1 MRLLILFFAI
11 ACLRAEDLIIL
22 IDKSASFLAADKQ
35 RTYIPFVER
44 LIESL
49 PDGISVEV
57 NEFSLKVK
65 RIFQADALDKDSKEQ
80 FKGLLYSVKSIE
92 GEDSALE
99 VLNFLL
105 AKKPKVA
112 ILFTDGVFS
121 DLEDSKNSEELSALL
136 KRLREVSIKLIV
148 LSPDGFVNQDFLF
161 EASAVTKGLSLSFSA
176 KGAFKSVMIEILKS
190 FSKIDLDSFIFFS
203 VPALSLVVLDEV
215 CQDVLLIDPDF
226 KVTQL
231 DQFKHLPIGQRC
243 FIWINRL
250 GEWGVSSKRP
260 PVVLQSP
267 EVLATVPSTLLA
279 GEVAIARVWIQSLGN
294 KIAYTELLNE
304 TKVYGKV
311 FKEGIVGDPL
321 IVFPL
326 VLDQKTKIFEGE
338 LCLNDVGDY
347 KLKIILEGPFE
358 SLAYEQKIRVKD
370 ESVKLT
376 HPANV
381 KEKILKE
388 LPAGSWVFLEA
399 FKGGIF
405 HKLQTNSDS
414 IKTFNNVAAIKLNGV
429 EADLFTSGELKIGKS
444 VVRFKKTL
452 ELNKD
457 FVFLAKEVKNNLD
470 LLKTSLV
477 VAPPQFVLF
486 AIFLMVLL
494 KGSKQKFADEFS
506 VVINDLRTEL
516 STLKSVVNDVQ
527 SKDVEQLMRYMRE
540 IFLKTKSLT
549 QTGENKDQSQEE
561 V

>member
-1 MRLLILFFAI
+1 VRLLILLFSV
-11 ACLRAEDLIIL
+11 ACLGAQDLIIL
-22 IDKSASFLAADKQ
+22 IDKSASFHAADKQ

-65 RIFQADALDKDSKEQ
+65 PIFQADALDKDSKEQ

-99 VLNFLL
+99 VLSFLL

-121 DLEDSKNSEELSALL
+121 DLEDSKNLDELSALL
-136 KRLREVSIKLIV
+136 KKLRELSIKLIV
-148 LSPDGFVNQDFLF
+148 LSPEGAVNRDFLF
-161 EASAVTKGLSLSFSA
+161 EASAVTKGLSLPFSA
-176 KGAFKSVMIEILKS
+176 KGAFKSVMIEVLKS

-203 VPALSLVVLDEV
+203 VPAISLVVLDQV
-215 CQDVLLIDPDF
+215 CQDVVLIDPDF
-226 KVTQL
+226 KITKL
-231 DQFKHLPIGQRC
+231 DQFKHLPVGQRC
-243 FIWINRL
+243 FIWINGL
-250 GEWGVSSKRP
+250 GEWGVSSNRP

-279 GEVAIARVWIQSLGN
+279 GEVALARVWIQSLGN
-294 KIAYTELLNE
+294 KIAYTELLNQ

-311 FKEGIVGDPL
+311 YKEGIVGDPL

-326 VLDQKTKIFEGE
+326 DLNQKTKNFEGE
-338 LCLNDVGDY
+338 LCLNDLGDY
-347 KLKIILEGPFE
+347 NLKIILEGPFE
-358 SLAYEQKIRVKD
+358 SLGHEQKLRAKD
-370 ESVKLT
+370 ESVKLI
-376 HPANV
+376 HPASV

-388 LPAGSWVFLEA
+388 LPAGSWIFLEA

-405 HKLQTNSDS
+405 HKLQTNSDF
-414 IKTFNNVAAIKLNGV
+414 IKTFNNVAAVKLNGV
-429 EADLFTSGELKIGKS
+429 GAELLTSGELKIGKS
-444 VVRFKKTL
+444 VVRFKRTL

-457 FVFLAKEVKNNLD
+457 FVFFAKEVKNNLD

-477 VAPPQFVLF
+477 VVPPQFVLF
-486 AIFLMVLL
+486 AIFLLVLL
-494 KGSKQKFADEFS
+494 KSSKEKLTEEFL
-506 VVINDLRTEL
+506 VVINDLRSEL
-516 STLKSVVNDVQ
+516 STVRSVVNDVK
-527 SKDVEQLMRYMRE
+527 SKDVEQLINYFRE
-540 IFLKTKSLT
+540 FFLKTKSLT
-549 QTGENKDQSQEE
+549 QTDQNKDQIQEE